1 MRLLINKVERN
12 FKHLMFVLLA
22 VNKNTM
28 AKGKFNE
35 IINSGEAVLVDFS
48 ATWCGPCKALHPIL
62 EDVAK
67 AKVPNTRIIKID
79 VDKNPSTSARF
90 EVRSVPTLII
100 FKNGEIKWRESGVVP
115 AANILNEMKKYA

>member
-1 MRLLINKVERN
+1 
-12 FKHLMFVLLA
+12 
-22 VNKNTM
+22 M